1 MTGEPAA
8 FTMTGARAVLGLF
21 SGAIHLEQHVSA
33 IESAVVQAPNLAFD
47 LAKTLVETCCK
58 TVMLDR
64 GHAAPERAD
73 LPRLLKDT
81 LGLLQLAPDGHAH
94 GSEIADSLRRTAG
107 GLQMAIQ
114 GICEIRNL
122 EGFASHGKDAYA
134 LPLEAVQA
142 EMVARAADAVVCF
155 LFRVHK
161 GYPDVEP
168 IPVPQLDD
176 HPEFNAY
183 LDENNPVEIED
194 LPFQASELLFTLDQE
209 AYRDLLAG
217 FEAEVVADDASS
229 ERESAA

>member
-1 MTGEPAA
+1 MPGETGT
-8 FTMTGARAVLGLF
+8 FTMTGARAVLELF
-21 SGAIHLEQHVSA
+21 SGAIHLEQQVSA
-33 IESAVVQAPNLAFD
+33 IESAVLQAPNLAFD

-58 TVMLDR
+58 TVMVDR
-64 GHAAPERAD
+64 GHTAPDRAD

-81 LGLLQLAPDGHAH
+81 LGLLQLAPDGHVH
-94 GSEIADSLRRTAG
+94 GSEITESLRRTAG

-122 EGFASHGKDAYA
+122 EGFASHGRDAYS

-161 GYPDVEP
+161 GYSDIEAPP
-168 IPVPQLDD
+168 TLQLGD

-183 LDENNPVEIED
+183 LDENNSVEIEG
-194 LPFQASELLFTLDQE
+194 LPFQASEVLFTLDQE
-209 AYRDLLAG
+209 AYRDLLVG
-217 FEAEVVADDASS
+217 FEGDAAGEGSGD